1 MTVVINQSLYPAQ
14 GFEHR
19 FYHGNRYHCISAKVT
34 LDWDEQ
40 GRLSSPRRQPDWVR
54 NDEWLDE
61 ADRSSLIYPSEMIP
75 FKPATDVLVVG
86 TALSPEGRPLRE
98 WNAALCIKD
107 QTKRLRLFGP
117 REWRHSAMGGWRL
130 SGPEACSGVALLY
143 ENAYGGTVGPAREH
157 YAEGDY
163 YPPNP
168 FGSGYVGKQRPD
180 TNAPLRAAQI
190 EAWDGPITHFGQ
202 DVAVGGF
209 GALPG
214 FVPARAQYAGTTDAD
229 WEASVKPNIPLDMD
243 MRYWNTAPSDQR
255 SDTFL
260 KRGSTIS
267 LVNLRPGRPVTLEI
281 PPFEPALV
289 GEFADHHR
297 EAMDMNLDTV
307 TIDLDNQHLV
317 LRFQRIVAYN
327 DALTSIQVR
336 CAPCKPLSGEVA
348 RG

>member
-229 WEASVKPNIPLDMD
+229 WEASVKPNIPPDMD
-243 MRYWNTAPSDQR
+243 MRYWNTAPADQQASEYLR
-255 SDTFL
+255 PGDVI
-260 KRGSTIS
+260 G
-267 LVNLRPGRPVTLEI
+267 LVNLRPGAPLRLAMPPIDPATLCEYD
-281 PPFEPALV
+281 EDNRRA
-289 GEFADHHR
+289 A
-297 EAMDMNLDTV
+297 AMNLDTV
-307 TIDLDNQHLV
+307 TIDLDAQRMT
-317 LRFQRIVAYN
+317 LRYHQILPFDESIKRINVH
-327 DALTSIQVR
+327 
-336 CAPCKPLSGEVA
+336 CAPYAALAGS
-348 RG
+348 